1 MIAAAFPDV
10 IPAAAAAAATDDEE
24 ELPLEELEL
33 EELELPLEDE
43 GVDLH
48 I

>member
-1 MIAAAFPDV
+1 VIAAAFPDV

>member
-1 MIAAAFPDV
+1 MIAAAFPGV

>member
-1 MIAAAFPDV
+1 VIAAAFPGV